1 MNEKTVIMSALADG
15 ELAGDELAAA
25 QAMAAGDPSAAN
37 EREWASAMK
46 GLLAS
51 LSAPEPPAGAWN
63 ACRARLEAIDRTRST
78 ERFVGRYAWG
88 LCAIFLVAILSAA
101 AVNRMSGTRTLPS
114 SNVAGLFTGLQPM
127 GSQHPGQAAENVR
140 RAVGLAP
147 NRIAQLDAS
156 VVDLAVGKV
165 GQRRAAKLTLA
176 DKRGQFVMFVVSGA
190 AAVEGLAKQVDGY
203 RVGEINGKP
212 AVSWVDSGCLLI
224 ATGNRDLDGL
234 IEIARTVRAR

>member
-1 MNEKTVIMSALADG
+1 MNDMTTIMSALADG
-15 ELAGDELAAA
+15 ELAGEELAAA
-25 QAMAAGDPSAAN
+25 EAMAAGDPSAAN
-37 EREWASAMK
+37 EREWAAAMK
-46 GLLAS
+46 RLLAS
-51 LSAPEPPAGAWN
+51 QRGPEPPAGAWD
-63 ACRARLEAIDRTRST
+63 ACRARLDAIDRTRST

-127 GSQHPGQAAENVR
+127 GSQPPGQAAENVR

-156 VVDLAVGKV
+156 VVDLAVGRV
-165 GQRRAAKLTLA
+165 GQRRAARLTLA
-176 DKRGQFVMFVVSGA
+176 DRQGQFVMFVVSGA
-190 AAVEGLAKQVDGY
+190 AAVEGLARQVDGY

-212 AVSWVDSGCLLI
+212 AVSWVDSNCLLI
-224 ATGNRDLDGL
+224 ATGDRDTAAL
-234 IEIARTVRAR
+234 IEIARSLRAR